1 MASTFDLKA
10 WRRERLGEIKQ
21 TEQYRGLNQQLRRL
35 VDYMVRRHDNPE
47 GGMFPRQ
54 GKGTSGKHKTPGLAE
69 YFGVSR
75 KTIGAWLAEVVQ
87 AGVFEPA
94 EPRYRG
100 RGTKGGRTSNRYRL
114 NPALLSCPTAA
125 LTADVTQPNPQ
136 PVTQLVSQPVP
147 QPVTAEAV
155 RQVEVPSEHLEVP
168 SEHLEART
176 GRLEAPDGAERD
188 RTATR
193 PPLAAD
199 ASYHQGN
206 EAGIAAGFAEATP
219 ADLASESATAHDSS
233 AADLTRP
240 SATAHVVGETPGA
253 GSPAAPGWPF
263 TEEYVEAYWRKAE
276 AGRTRTTPMTPPA
289 GCRSKE
295 RDQ

>member
-1 MASTFDLKA
+1 VASTFELKA

-114 NPALLSCPTAA
+114 NPALLSPPTTVW
-125 LTADVTQPNPQ
+125 TADVTQPNHEA
-136 PVTQLVSQPVP
+136 VTQPVP
-147 QPVTAEAV
+147 EPVLQPVTAEAV

-176 GRLEAPDGAERD
+176 GQVEAPDGAERD
-188 RTATR
+188 RAATQLR
-193 PPLAAD
+193 MVAGASHRQGSEAGLAA
-199 ASYHQGN
+199 GC
-206 EAGIAAGFAEATP
+206 AGAPP
-219 ADLASESATAHDSS
+219 ADLASMSAAPRQSS
-233 AADLTRP
+233 AADPTRP
-240 SATAHVVGETPGA
+240 STAAHGIDESPGA
-253 GSPAAPGWPF
+253 GSPTAPGWPF
-263 TEEYVEAYWRKAE
+263 TEEFLEEYWRKAE
-276 AGRTRTTPMTPPA
+276 AGRTRTTPSLPPD
-289 GCRSKE
+289 GVPF
-295 RDQ
+295 

>member
-1 MASTFDLKA
+1 VASTFDLKA

-21 TEQYRGLNQQLRRL
+21 TEQYQGLNQQLRRL

-54 GKGTSGKHKTPGLAE
+54 GKGTSGRHRTPGLAE

-75 KTIGAWLAEVVQ
+75 KTIGVWLAEVVQ
-87 AGVFEPA
+87 AGVFESA

-114 NPALLSCPTAA
+114 NPALLSSATTV
-125 LTADVTQPNPQ
+125 LTADVTQAGRE
-136 PVTQLVSQPVP
+136 PVTRPVSEPVP
-147 QPVTAEAV
+147 QPVSTEAV
-155 RQVEVPSEHLEVP
+155 RQVEVP